1 MRLLFAGMLM
11 LSSMAV
17 AIELPLITCDVVVA
31 GRYLSSDRLANFC
44 SAGAGNLHGNRAGA
58 VNLWL

>member
-1 MRLLFAGMLM
+1 M